1 VPKSRGKMTNNLI
14 TFFNFFKVL
23 IGAAA
28 AADFGGTGF
37 IGKK

>member
-1 VPKSRGKMTNNLI
+1 MTNNLI
-14 TFFNFFKVL
+14 TFFHFFFKVL
-23 IGAAA
+23 IGAA